1 MNFNALQC
9 RDLGENFPFRS
20 NSRFLN
26 EQGLWYFSAREG
38 IQGPY
43 ATREEAEMEAMLFIR
58 NILLLDTF
66 GVEFEHRIA
75 C

>member
-1 MNFNALQC
+1 MQTNRPKH
-9 RDLGENFPFRS
+9 RDANENFPFRL

-26 EQGLWYFSAREG
+26 EQGLWYFLAREG

-43 ATREEAEMEAMLFIR
+43 TTRQEAEMEAMLFIR
-58 NILLLDTF
+58 SVNFKDIF